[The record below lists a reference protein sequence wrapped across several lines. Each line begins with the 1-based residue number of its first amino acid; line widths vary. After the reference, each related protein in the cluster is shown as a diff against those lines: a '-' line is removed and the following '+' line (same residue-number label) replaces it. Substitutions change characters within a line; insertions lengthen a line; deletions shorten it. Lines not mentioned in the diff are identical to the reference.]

1 MDSNQLAKDIGGL
14 AAILVLLA
22 HFVVP
27 GLPLTALRVQVL
39 LFLIGALLVG
49 DWMAE
54 LFTPPGFGPNRN
66 RRDSETD
73 DE

>member
-1 MDSNQLAKDIGGL
+1 MDTNRLAKDIGGL

-22 HFVVP
+22 HFVLP
-27 GLPLTALRVQVL
+27 GLPLTAIRVQVL

-49 DWMAE
+49 DWMADR
-54 LFTPPGFGPNRN
+54 FAPPGFVPNR
-66 RRDSETD
+66 DQDTD